1 MESKQTVHIAYWK
14 FLYPTQHKHNIK
26 QNKTKQNNSS
36 LQVKQLNTTHNVRMC
51 TLLYNKENT

>member
-26 QNKTKQNNSS
+26 QNKTKQLFTSG
-36 LQVKQLNTTHNVRMC
+36 KTIEHYT
-51 TLLYNKENT
+51 